1 MSTQQSNRRKPRIT
15 GAHSVATESN
25 VKVKEHNEDVS
36 IIVTQLFGPTGAN
49 LVGISDV
56 TFDGYPAFTL
66 LVKTDDKEGLVHLS
80 PIHGDDRKLGMED
93 LAPGSK
99 CQLLCPV
106 SKKPLDQVFEVPD
119 DQGTEYFALYLT
131 PKLSQGSHILIS
143 NVWGHYHSRVV
154 DNFELISSWMPS
166 AEAEETLS

>member
-1 MSTQQSNRRKPRIT
+1 MSTEQSKRRKPRIT
-15 GAHSVATESN
+15 GAHAVATQSN
-25 VKVKEHNEDVS
+25 VEVKEQDEDVS

-66 LVKTDDKEGLVHLS
+66 LVKNGDDEGLVHLS
-80 PIHGDDRKLGMED
+80 PIHGDDRKIGMEGI
-93 LAPGSK
+93 APGSK
-99 CQLLCPV
+99 CQLFCPV
-106 SKKPLDQVFEVPD
+106 SKQPLDQVLEVPD

-154 DNFELISSWMPS
+154 DNFELISSWMPQADS
-166 AEAEETLS
+166 TEAQA